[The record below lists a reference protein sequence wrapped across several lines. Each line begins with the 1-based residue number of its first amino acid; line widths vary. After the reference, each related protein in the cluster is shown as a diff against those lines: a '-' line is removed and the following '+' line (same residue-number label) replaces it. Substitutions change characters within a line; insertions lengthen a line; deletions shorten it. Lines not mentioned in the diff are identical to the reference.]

1 MLPSAPLP
9 RTLTRGGPC
18 HWKDELGGRCNVDVS
33 VDMLLFFFNVRAVFL
48 LSPPLEILSSGI
60 PVSTISEQKPVTC
73 WSWREQAS
81 FISKSKKSIVGKA
94 SAGILCFLQKVHLS
108 CHEH

>member
-1 MLPSAPLP
+1 MLMSLF
-9 RTLTRGGPC
+9 
-18 HWKDELGGRCNVDVS
+18 
-33 VDMLLFFFNVRAVFL
+33 DMLLTFFNVRAVFL
-48 LSPPLEILSSGI
+48 LSPPLKILSSGI
-60 PVSTISEQKPVTC
+60 PVSTISEQKLVTC

-81 FISKSKKSIVGKA
+81 FIRQIKKKSIVGKA